1 LLFLTANLVA
11 IHPSAYTAHS
21 VVEAELDHVAI
32 VNDVVLALDAI
43 LARRAGLG
51 GRAELGEAP

>member
-1 LLFLTANLVA
+1 M
-11 IHPSAYTAHS
+11 HPTAYTAHS
-21 VVEAELDHVAI
+21 VVEAEFDHVAI

-51 GRAELGEAP
+51 GRAKLSEAP